1 MRRHLIV
8 LATLLRSSMPSA
20 LSKRTVGVVYSV
32 ILNPLVVELASQG
45 RTATVTSGGVCF
57 AAMEWICSRRV
68 AEDGTNV

>member
-1 MRRHLIV
+1 MRHHLIV
-8 LATLLRSSMPSA
+8 LANALCSSMPA
-20 LSKRTVGVVYSV
+20 LFKRTIGVVYSV
-32 ILNPLVVELASQG
+32 VLNPLVVELASQG